1 MAPETRGW
9 AFSQDLEAVIDLA
22 RDDLLDLDGG
32 RLFITGGTGFI
43 GCWLLECLRHAEE
56 RLGLRLR
63 TTILTRSV
71 DAFRRKAPHLAE
83 HRGFTFLTGDVS
95 NFDFPDGE
103 FTHVVHAAADASA
116 KLNAEDP
123 LRMFDSVI
131 DGTRRALDF
140 AVAEQSPAFSS
151 TQLRRRIWPS
161 TPGHDSC
168 RRAMDGRAGLR
179 RSGEFIRGGQA
190 RR

>member
-22 RDDLLDLDGG
+22 RDDLLGLDGG

-56 RLGLRLR
+56 RLGLRLQA
-63 TTILTRSV
+63 TILTRSV

-140 AVAEQSPAFSS
+140 AARAKRGVFFNSAPAPYMAVNPR
-151 TQLRRRIWPS
+151 T
-161 TPGHDSC
+161 
-168 RRAMDGRAGLR
+168 
-179 RSGEFIRGGQA
+179 
-190 RR
+190 

>member
-9 AFSQDLEAVIDLA
+9 AFSRDLEAVIELA
-22 RDDLLDLDGG
+22 REDLLGLDGG

-43 GCWLLECLRHAEE
+43 GCWLLECLRHAEQT
-56 RLGLRLR
+56 LGLRLQ

-71 DAFRRKAPHLAE
+71 DAFRKKAPRLAA

-103 FTHVVHAAADASA
+103 FSHVVHAAADASA

-131 DGTRRALDF
+131 AGTRRALDF
-140 AVAEQSPAFSS
+140 ALASK
-151 TQLRRRIWPS
+151 
-161 TPGHDSC
+161 
-168 RRAMDGRAGLR
+168 
-179 RSGEFIRGGQA
+179 A
-190 RR
+190 RRFLQLSSGAVYGRQPSDITHVDERWMGAPDCGAR